1 MVHDT
6 VGRPFE
12 AVLDVGEDMVVV
24 AFRGEFDLAAE
35 HAAATALAE
44 ALAAEPDSIVV
55 DLRELSFMDSTALR
69 CLIRAKSL
77 ADTLGQELALL
88 NGTGPAERVL
98 TLAGVNEQLEVAE
111 DSRR

>member
-6 VGRPFE
+6 EGWPFE

-35 HAAATALAE
+35 DAASAALAE
-44 ALAAEPDSIVV
+44 AFAAEPDSIVV

-77 ADTLGQELALL
+77 ADRLGQELALL

-111 DSRR
+111 APRR